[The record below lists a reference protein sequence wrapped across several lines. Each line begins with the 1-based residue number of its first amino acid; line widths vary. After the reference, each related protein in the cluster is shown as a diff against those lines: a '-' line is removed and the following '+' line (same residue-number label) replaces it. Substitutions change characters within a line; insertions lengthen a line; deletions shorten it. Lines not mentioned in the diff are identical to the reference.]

1 MPFRCFPVYSF
12 LWVSLVPLLYGQ
24 APDSLRIK
32 TPTASGVATPDSS
45 RWVPDPRMT
54 LRWAILPGGGQYYN
68 RERWKIPVVWAGVA
82 TATGF
87 TVYFTRQYRSYFRA
101 HAYQLNVER
110 VDAGLAP
117 TKSDY
122 LLWQSSYNAIAQGR
136 PIAST
141 PLKQAR
147 DYHYRNT
154 GFAILSVAGVWA
166 LATAEAY
173 ISAQLKDFDVAEIQP
188 SLSFWPVSGT
198 PVLSFSRRF

>member
-1 MPFRCFPVYSF
+1 MPFRCFSVYWF
-12 LWVSLVPLLYGQ
+12 LWVSLIPLLHGQ
-24 APDSLRIK
+24 TPDSLHIEP
-32 TPTASGVATPDSS
+32 PTASGMAVPDSA
-45 RWVPDPRMT
+45 RWIPNPRMT

-68 RERWKIPVVWAGVA
+68 RERWKVPVVWAGVT

-87 TVYFTRQYRSYFRA
+87 TVYFIRQYRSYFRA

-110 VDAGLAP
+110 VAAGLTP

-122 LLWQSSYNAIAQGR
+122 LVWQSSYDAIAQGR

-141 PLKQAR
+141 PLKQVR
-147 DYHYRNT
+147 DYHYRNS

-188 SLSFWPVSGT
+188 SLSFLPISGT
-198 PVLSFSRRF
+198 PILSLSRRF